1 MCHKDIANIHIL
13 FLNIQQNIKKMLYLS
28 FVCSHVGTN
37 EMRCCINFYIKS
49 KKICI

>member
-28 FVCSHVGTN
+28 FVCSHVGTKDALLYK
-37 EMRCCINFYIKS
+37 FLYQKS
-49 KKICI
+49 LVSR